1 MIKHNGKKVSP
12 KQWVLNKLANDLEL
26 ASDYYYERNDSEY
39 DDMTEREKRECAAQ
53 FNLLHNRLMKVITS
67 ALKRDK

>member
-12 KQWVLNKLANDLEL
+12 KQWVLNKLAGDLDIITIGCDERY
-26 ASDYYYERNDSEY
+26 DYEY
-39 DDMTEREKRECAAQ
+39 ADMTEREWQECAAQ
-53 FNLLHNRLMKVITS
+53 FDLLHNRLMKVITS

>member
-12 KQWVLNKLANDLEL
+12 KQWVLNKLAGDLEIL
-26 ASDYYYERNDSEY
+26 TGYCNERHSDEY
-39 DDMTEREKRECAAQ
+39 ADMTEREWQECAAQ
-53 FNLLHNRLMKVITS
+53 FDLLHNRILKLITS